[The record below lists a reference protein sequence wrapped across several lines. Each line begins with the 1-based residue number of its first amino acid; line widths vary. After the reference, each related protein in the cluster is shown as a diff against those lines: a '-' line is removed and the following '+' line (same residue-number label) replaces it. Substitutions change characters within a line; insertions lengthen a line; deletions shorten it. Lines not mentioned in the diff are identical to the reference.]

1 MNNITRINLILIA
14 SIVCILTSSL
24 GLHSAFA
31 DTTKVEKS
39 AKPTADEARTFMASL
54 EIELL
59 DLLIASERSEWVKS
73 TNITYDTDMLAA
85 RANEAVMAYVS
96 VKADEARRFDGLKL
110 DVSLRRKFNLLKLR
124 LSLPAP
130 SDRAKRAELAKL
142 ATEMSSMYGKGK
154 FCPQGESKDCL
165 TLGDLSKTLA
175 TSRDYDELKEAWV
188 GWRTTSKPMRE
199 KFVRFVELANEGAR
213 EFGFGDLGDLWKSR
227 YDMPP
232 DEFEKEIN
240 RLWEQ
245 VRPLYEQLHCYART
259 RLAAEY
265 GADKVPSGKPI
276 PAHLLGNMWSQDFA
290 NIFDLLAPEK
300 KSAFN
305 VTGILQDKKID
316 ERGIVRQAEAFFVS
330 LGLDPLP
337 ATFWERSM
345 FTKPQDREVVCHA
358 SAWDIDW
365 LDDLRIKM
373 CIEINAE
380 DFTTVHHELGHNYYQ
395 RAYKH
400 LSALFADSAN
410 DGFHEALG
418 DTIALSVT
426 PAYFVDIGYLD
437 KMPADS
443 LNPLMQ
449 RALDKIAFLPFGL
462 LVDQWRFD
470 VFSGRVGPDQYNA
483 HWWKLRTKYQGIAPP
498 VSRSEKDFDPGAKYH
513 VAANVPYTR
522 YFLATILQFQF
533 HRALCEIAG
542 HKGPL
547 HTCSIYGNKE
557 AGKRLNDM
565 MEMGMGQPWPD
576 AIEALTGQ
584 RQMDATAIIDY
595 FQPLLDWLEEQNKD
609 AVCGW

>member
-1 MNNITRINLILIA
+1 
-14 SIVCILTSSL
+14 
-24 GLHSAFA
+24 
-31 DTTKVEKS
+31 
-39 AKPTADEARTFMASL
+39 
-54 EIELL
+54 
-59 DLLIASERSEWVKS
+59 
-73 TNITYDTDMLAA
+73 
-85 RANEAVMAYVS
+85 
-96 VKADEARRFDGLKL
+96 
-110 DVSLRRKFNLLKLR
+110 
-124 LSLPAP
+124 
-130 SDRAKRAELAKL
+130 
-142 ATEMSSMYGKGK
+142 MYGKGK
-154 FCPQGESKDCL
+154 FCPQGQSGDCL
-165 TLGDLSKTLA
+165 TLGDLSKILA
-175 TSRDYDELKEAWV
+175 SSRDYDELKQAWV

-199 KFVRFVELANEGAR
+199 KFVRFVELANEGAG
-213 EFGFGDLGDLWKSR
+213 EFGFRDLGDLWKTR

-232 DEFEKEIN
+232 DEFEKELN

-245 VRPLYEQLHCYART
+245 VRPLYEQLHCYTRT
-259 RLAAEY
+259 QLAKKY
-265 GADKVPSGKPI
+265 GSDKVPTGKPI

-290 NIFDLLAPEK
+290 NIFDLLAPEE
-300 KSAFN
+300 KSAFD
-305 VTGILQDKKID
+305 VTGILREKKID
-316 ERGIVRQAEAFFVS
+316 ERGVVRQAEAFFVS

-337 ATFWERSM
+337 DTFWERSM
-345 FTKPQDREVVCHA
+345 FTKPRDREVVCHA

-400 LSALFADSAN
+400 QSALFADSAN

-426 PAYFVDIGYLD
+426 PAYFVKIGYLD
-437 KMPADS
+437 KLPADS

-470 VFSGRVGPDQYNA
+470 VFSGRVTPDQYNA
-483 HWWKLRTKYQGIAPP
+483 HWWKLRTKYQGVAPP
-498 VSRSEKDFDPGAKYH
+498 IARSEKDFDPGAKYH

-522 YFLATILQFQF
+522 YFLATILQFQL
-533 HRALCEIAG
+533 HRALCEVAG
-542 HKGPL
+542 HEGPL
-547 HTCSIYGNKE
+547 HTCSIYNNKE

-565 MEMGMGQPWPD
+565 MEMGLSKPWPD
-576 AIEALTGQ
+576 ALEALTGQ

-595 FQPLLDWLEEQNKD
+595 FQPLLDWLKEQNKD